1 MYSAM
6 HGMNKPKILIVDDGE
21 SQRFVLKGFLLR
33 EGFLVG
39 EAENGIKA
47 LQCIRDQHF
56 DIILLD
62 HKMPG
67 MNGVDVLKEIKRIN
81 PEIVVVIVSA
91 YGTIERAVEAMEAGA
106 FYYITK
112 PVELDKLLLL
122 LDHISKRHSL
132 LKKESQ
138 MLRQKLGDTD
148 GVIDIISDR
157 HYHKEQNITGKE
169 LISMLIHY
177 LNSYPDNYITTVNR
191 WQSIAM
197 LKNEDAQKKYVC

>member
-1 MYSAM
+1 
-6 HGMNKPKILIVDDGE
+6 MNKPKILIADDGE

-33 EGFLVG
+33 EGYLVD

-47 LQCIRDQHF
+47 IQCIRDHHF

-67 MNGVDVLKEIKRIN
+67 MNGLEVLKEVKSMN
-81 PEIVVVIVSA
+81 PEIAVVIISA

-112 PVELDKLLLL
+112 PVELDKLLIL

-132 LKKESQ
+132 IKKENQ
-138 MLRQKLGDTD
+138 ILRQELENKN

-157 HYHKEQNITGKE
+157 RYQKEENITGKE
-169 LISMLIHY
+169 LTSMLMDY
-177 LNSYPDNYITTVNR
+177 LNSCPDNYITTVKR
-191 WQSIAM
+191 QQLSAIVRM
-197 LKNEDAQKKYVC
+197 R

>member
-1 MYSAM
+1 VVN
-6 HGMNKPKILIVDDGE
+6 GMNKPKILIADDGE

-33 EGFLVG
+33 EGYLVD

-47 LQCIRDQHF
+47 IQCIRDQHF

-67 MNGVDVLKEIKRIN
+67 MNGVEVLKEVKRTN
-81 PEIVVVIVSA
+81 PEIAVVIISA

-112 PVELDKLLLL
+112 PVDLDKLLIL

-132 LKKESQ
+132 MKNDNR
-138 MLRQKLGDTD
+138 MLRRELGDND
-148 GVIDIISDR
+148 GVIDTISNR
-157 HYHKEQNITGKE
+157 RYQKEENITGKE
-169 LISMLIHY
+169 LASMLIHY
-177 LNSYPDNYITTVNR
+177 LNACPDNFITTVN
-191 WQSIAM
+191 
-197 LKNEDAQKKYVC
+197 

>member
-21 SQRFVLKGFLLR
+21 SQRFVLKGFLLL
-33 EGFLVG
+33 EDYLVG

-67 MNGVDVLKEIKRIN
+67 MNGVEVLKEIKRMN
-81 PEIVVVIVSA
+81 PEIAVVIVSA

-112 PVELDKLLLL
+112 PVELDKLLIL

-132 LKKESQ
+132 TKNESQ
-138 MLRQKLGDTD
+138 ILQNEWATND
-148 GVIDIISDR
+148 GVINIITERRSQ
-157 HYHKEQNITGKE
+157 KEENITGNE
-169 LISMLIHY
+169 LASMLICY
-177 LNSYPDNYITTVNR
+177 LNSCPDNYITTVN
-191 WQSIAM
+191 
-197 LKNEDAQKKYVC
+197 

>member
-1 MYSAM
+1 M
-6 HGMNKPKILIVDDGE
+6 KPKILIVDDGE

-33 EGFLVG
+33 EGYLVD

-67 MNGVDVLKEIKRIN
+67 MNGVEVLKEVKRTN
-81 PEIVVVIVSA
+81 PEIAVVIISA

-112 PVELDKLLLL
+112 PVELDKLLII
-122 LDHISKRHSL
+122 LDHISQRHL
-132 LKKESQ
+132 LVNSQ
-138 MLRQKLGDTD
+138 RRALHQRLGDMNE
-148 GVIDIISDR
+148 GIDAMNDQ
-157 HYHKEQNITGKE
+157 KEDNKTF
-169 LISMLIHY
+169 LYSMLSRIF
-177 LNSYPDNYITTVNR
+177 SA
-191 WQSIAM
+191 QSDGFIVGM
-197 LKNEDAQKKYVC
+197 NDRTIC